1 MEMLYKT
8 TTLKNL
14 PMHNV
19 FNRTCIFEPVVKNN
33 QSLFRKRE
41 YSDTVYKVLIE
52 GCYLNCSVDYPLF
65 AILIAQYINNVVD
78 EVDNPIIATIPLS
91 KIVDSIGVSGTGNRD
106 ANFKKIYD
114 SLARLENTKISYTNQ
129 ISKKVVEGTLINSS
143 DLDFKNK
150 SLTVNFTRLIFDL
163 YDLKS
168 IKESEVNYMN
178 IQQLTEIDT
187 EGGKALYK
195 FLVTQS
201 KGYIDFTFKRLSMVL
216 GYHYRMVAGKRKA
229 KPEEKKIPL
238 KDSKKREYIIEAL
251 NTLKRNGIISDF
263 HYYEKLGH
271 YRMLQTEYYP
281 DIAQDIDIHKL
292 KSNINQIKQIKFKKS
307 KSAQDDDFPFDPK
320 NN

>member
-1 MEMLYKT
+1 
-8 TTLKNL
+8 
-14 PMHNV
+14 MHNV

-33 QSLFRKRE
+33 QSLLRKRK

-65 AILIAQYINNVVD
+65 AILIAQYINNVID
-78 EVDNPIIATIPLS
+78 EVDDPIITTIPLS
-91 KIVDSIGVSGTGNRD
+91 MIVDSIGVSGTGNRD

-129 ISKKVVEGTLINSS
+129 ISKKVVAGALINSS

-163 YDLKS
+163 YDLES
-168 IKESEVNYMN
+168 IKESEVKYMN

-187 EGGKALYK
+187 ESGKALYK

-201 KGYIDFTFKRLSMVL
+201 KEYIDFTFKRLSMVL
-216 GYHYRMVAGKRKA
+216 GYHYRTVAGKRKA

-238 KDSKKREYIIEAL
+238 KDSKKREYIKEAL

-263 HYYEKLGH
+263 HYYEELGH

-281 DIAQDIDIHKL
+281 NIVQGIDIHKL
-292 KSNINQIKQIKFKKS
+292 KSNIKQIKQIKLKKS